1 MVRTGM
7 LRSLSLLI
15 FMVCVACNQASKDS
29 PGAQPSGARVTAPET
44 APKPLPELSAAAPL
58 DRPVA
63 TTGQDEVS
71 AMAKAVA
78 PYRAEAKR
86 TYPAAKSRFLAGL
99 PSGHHFFVTV
109 SLREGPKHETV
120 FIGVSEIKDGK
131 VSGRIANE
139 IATLAGYKS
148 GDPVQFSE
156 QEVEDWT
163 ISRPDGSEEG
173 NVVGKFLDTWHQTH
187 P

>member
-1 MVRTGM
+1 MF
-7 LRSLSLLI
+7 RSLSLSM
-15 FMVCVACNQASKDS
+15 FMVCVACDQASKDV
-29 PGAQPSGARVTAPET
+29 PGAQLAGARVTAPET

-58 DRPVA
+58 DRPVT
-63 TTGQDEVS
+63 TTGQDEGS
-71 AMAKAVA
+71 ALAKAVA

-120 FIGVSEIKDGK
+120 F
-131 VSGRIANE
+131 NE